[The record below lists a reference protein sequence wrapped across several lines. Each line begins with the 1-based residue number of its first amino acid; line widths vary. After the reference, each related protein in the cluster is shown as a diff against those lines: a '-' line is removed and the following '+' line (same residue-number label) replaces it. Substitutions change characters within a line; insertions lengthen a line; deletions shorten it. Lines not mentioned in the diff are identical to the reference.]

1 MRSAGVRA
9 FLGVFLV
16 SYGLSSLG
24 RAQVTVVKNGAEVR
38 VEKVSLLFSAACHVV
53 AEEFH
58 LASASD
64 GLFPITLV
72 LGDPNERVIGDEL
85 HQVYFIYMNRWDEA
99 QFATSAS
106 RLAMQHMV
114 SQERKT
120 KMVAEILRRANR
132 SGPVSVDQ
140 LQELKGI
147 AKRSIE

>member
-1 MRSAGVRA
+1 MMSAGVRS
-9 FLGVFLV
+9 FLGVFTVLC
-16 SYGLSSLG
+16 GLSCSE

-38 VEKVSLLFSAACHVV
+38 EEKVNLLFSAAGHVV
-53 AEEFH
+53 AEEFR
-58 LASASD
+58 LSSASN
-64 GLFPITLV
+64 GLFSITLV

-85 HQVYFIYMNRWDEA
+85 DQVYFIYMNHWDDA

-132 SGPVSVDQ
+132 AGPV
-140 LQELKGI
+140 
-147 AKRSIE
+147 R